1 MNENSTH
8 SFFKNTKGFWE
19 ETPKEFHNRGFLFGD
34 GLFET
39 MVFENN
45 MIRFSDY
52 HQERLVM
59 GCATLQLNTSQLSD
73 IAEIERLLINNGFQG
88 VSKRIRWNVYR
99 SGQGKYT
106 PVENGIQETLQIS
119 AFSMANPLKSKAAFS
134 STFRV
139 PSTIWSHCKT
149 INGLHYVMAN
159 LERIE
164 KSLDEIILLNDK
176 GYVSEAGSSNIFWEI
191 EGVFYTPSLESSCIA
206 GVSRRVILEKLKD
219 LGKKVGEGIFLKTD
233 LMQAERVFTSNVTG
247 ICMIENIE
255 GNTFKTSGLPPE
267 LFMLFK

>member
-1 MNENSTH
+1 MNENSTL
-8 SFFKNTKGFWE
+8 SFFKNTRGLWE
-19 ETPKEFHNRGFLFGD
+19 ETPGEFHNRGFLFGD

-45 MIRFSDY
+45 VIRFSDD
-52 HQERLVM
+52 HHERMVL
-59 GCATLQLNTSQLSD
+59 GCATLQLNASQLSD

-88 VSKRIRWNVYR
+88 LSKRVRWNVYR

-106 PVENGIQETLQIS
+106 PVENGIQESLQIS
-119 AFSMANPLKSKAAFS
+119 TFSMANPLKSKAAFS
-134 STFRV
+134 STVRV
-139 PSTIWSHCKT
+139 PFTIWSHCKT
-149 INGLHYVMAN
+149 INGLHYVIAN

-176 GYVSEAGSSNIFWEI
+176 GYVSEAGSSNIFWVK

-206 GVSRRVILEKLKD
+206 GVSRRVILKKLKD
-219 LGKKVGEGIFLKTD
+219 LGISTEEGLFQKTD

-247 ICMIENIE
+247 ISMIENIE
-255 GNTFKTSGLPPE
+255 GSTFKTSGLPPE